1 MAVVACGAE
10 RAEDVHRLT
19 QAAFRDYTWLD
30 PPSGAL
36 RETLERVRDDLAAG
50 GGAIAE
56 VDGKPVGCLRWQ
68 QDEDGSFHVRR
79 VAVAPHVQRCGVGRA
94 LMLWA
99 EEEARRHGGD
109 GVTVGVRIVLPGNLA
124 FYRGLG
130 YEIVSEHSHDGYAEA
145 TWLELRKRVVSSEDA
160 PVHG

>member
-1 MAVVACGAE
+1 MTIVACGPE
-10 RAEDVHRLT
+10 RAEEVYGLT
-19 QAAFRDYTWLD
+19 QAAFRAYTWLD

-56 VDGKPVGCLRWQ
+56 VHGEAVGCLRWQ
-68 QDEDGSFHVRR
+68 PGEDGSLHVRR
-79 VAVAPHVQRCGVGRA
+79 VAVAPHAQRRGVGRA

-99 EEEARRHGGD
+99 EEEARRRGCSA
-109 GVTVGVRIVLPGNLA
+109 VTVGVRITLPGNLA

-130 YEIVSEHSHDGYAEA
+130 YELVGKHRHDGYAEP
-145 TWLELRKRVVSSEDA
+145 TWLGLRKAVV
-160 PVHG
+160 G